1 MPEPHPQALARV
13 GPGAPW
19 QPLAL
24 AAPLLGRLGGPLRIE
39 SAGATPG
46 SLNLL
51 ALAAAVV
58 AARGGLITVEGRVA
72 AWAGAESRPAAAAR
86 RFGAPRR
93 ATAMLLD
100 RDGTIMQNRHYLAD
114 AEGVSLLPGARG
126 GIHALNAVGLPV
138 VVLTNQSGVARGLVP
153 AEALVAI
160 HQRLQEELRAGGAR
174 VDAIY
179 HCPHGPEDACGCR
192 KPAAGMARQA
202 AAELGLDL
210 AGAVMAGDSEADLG
224 LAAGLGIPGFLVL
237 TGAGRKT
244 LQSGAVPADY
254 CIEGLEDLAQIC
266 IHPAG
271 VPWPLPPSEGR
282 SP

>member
-1 MPEPHPQALARV
+1 MPQAHHPTLIRPAY
-13 GPGAPW
+13 GAPW
-19 QPLAL
+19 APFAL
-24 AAPLLGRLGGPLRIE
+24 QSGLTARLPGALRIQAE
-39 SAGATPG
+39 APPG
-46 SLNLL
+46 RLNLL
-51 ALAAAVV
+51 AIAAAVV
-58 AARGGLITVEGRVA
+58 AARGALVA
-72 AWAGAESRPAAAAR
+72 TGNGVLAWAGGEEPPAEPSR
-86 RFGAPRR
+86 RFGAARR
-93 ATAMLLD
+93 TGAVLLD

-138 VVLTNQSGVARGLVP
+138 AVLTNQSGVARGLVP
-153 AEALVAI
+153 PEALVAI
-160 HQRLQEELRAGGAR
+160 HQRLREELQAGGAR
-174 VDAIY
+174 VDGIY
-179 HCPHGPEDACGCR
+179 HCPHGPEDDCGCR

-202 AAELGLDL
+202 AADLGLDL
-210 AGAVMAGDSEADLG
+210 AAAVMAGDSEADLG